1 MTQNGQL
8 EPPPDSFL
16 SPLIELRDYYGRL
29 TEEYERLFVEA
40 REQLDHVEALLS
52 NWSFSD
58 GSKQISSLTAADET
72 SDVSEDEPLVFL
84 SPFDDINEIKLVES
98 VKSEPKESDQVDI
111 DNSFSAAVDTKESQP
126 STEIQPSTTSS
137 DITIALEN
145 NDSSTKVAEIPM
157 LPQYDRALSRM
168 EAIKQLL
175 QEQIGTVCHIDFIV
189 RSLYGELDSN
199 LFKVVKGRV
208 QSSLTQGRERNYWV
222 TIPDEPGCYTLDLSL
237 VAPSK
242 RNGAS
247 RSIKNKKPFVPPPKA
262 VPMLKAFEGQ
272 FLIDALTSL
281 FEENPGKVF
290 SVAEVIT
297 GIYGELHFHQLRE
310 VKNKVLNELSRG
322 YRTGRFS
329 RVPNQIGFYTWD
341 SNMILEGS
349 SR

>member
-8 EPPPDSFL
+8 EPPPGDFL
-16 SPLIELRDYYGRL
+16 SPLLELRDYYARL
-29 TEEYERLFVEA
+29 TEEYERLFVQA
-40 REQLDHVEALLS
+40 RSQLDHVEALLS

-58 GSKQISSLTAADET
+58 PTKQISRLTSADE
-72 SDVSEDEPLVFL
+72 SSNVSQEGSLRFL
-84 SPFDDINEIKLVES
+84 SPLDDINEINLGES
-98 VKSEPKESDQVDI
+98 LQSELTDSDQVKI
-111 DNSFSAAVDTKESQP
+111 DNSFSAVDTKQRK
-126 STEIQPSTTSS
+126 TSTTSL
-137 DITIALEN
+137 DAKIASEN
-145 NDSSTKVAEIPM
+145 NDSSTRVAEIPM
-157 LPQYDRALSRM
+157 LPQYNHAISRM

-189 RSLYGELDSN
+189 RSLYGELDSH

-247 RSIKNKKPFVPPPKA
+247 RNKNKKPFVPSTKT

-290 SVAEVIT
+290 SVAEVIA
-297 GIYGELHFHQLRE
+297 GIYGELDSQEIRE
-310 VKNKVLNELSRG
+310 IKNKVLNELSRG

-329 RVPNQIGFYTWD
+329 RVPNEIGFYTLD
-341 SNMILEGS
+341 SNLISKSS

>member
-8 EPPPDSFL
+8 EPPPGTFL
-16 SPLIELRDYYGRL
+16 SPLLELRDYYARL
-29 TEEYERLFVEA
+29 TEEYERLFVQA
-40 REQLDHVEALLS
+40 RSQLDHVEALLS

-58 GSKQISSLTAADET
+58 ADKRISRLTAADET
-72 SDVSEDEPLVFL
+72 SNVSQEGSVPFL
-84 SPFDDINEIKLVES
+84 SPLDDIDKINLVES
-98 VKSEPKESDQVDI
+98 VQSELADKDLVEI
-111 DNSFSAAVDTKESQP
+111 DSSFSATVDTKESQP
-126 STEIQPSTTSS
+126 STTSPDS
-137 DITIALEN
+137 NIAPEN
-145 NDSSTKVAEIPM
+145 NDSSTKVAEVPM
-157 LPQYDRALSRM
+157 LPQYNHAVSRM

-189 RSLYGELDSN
+189 RSLYGDLDSN

-237 VAPSK
+237 VAPSN

-247 RSIKNKKPFVPPPKA
+247 RSIKNKNKKPFVPPTKA

-281 FEENPGKVF
+281 FEENQGKVF
-290 SVAEVIT
+290 SVAEVIA
-297 GIYGELHFHQLRE
+297 GIYGELDSQQLRE

>member
-8 EPPPDSFL
+8 EPPPGTFL
-16 SPLIELRDYYGRL
+16 SPLLELRDYYARL
-29 TEEYERLFVEA
+29 TEEYERLFVQA
-40 REQLDHVEALLS
+40 RSQLDHVEALLS
-52 NWSFSD
+52 NWSFSNN
-58 GSKQISSLTAADET
+58 SKQISSLTAANET
-72 SDVSEDEPLVFL
+72 SNVSQEGSLRFL
-84 SPFDDINEIKLVES
+84 SPLDDIDEINLAEPVQSELADKNLVE
-98 VKSEPKESDQVDI
+98 I
-111 DNSFSAAVDTKESQP
+111 DNSFSAVDTKESQP
-126 STEIQPSTTSS
+126 STTSP
-137 DITIALEN
+137 DPKITAEN
-145 NDSSTKVAEIPM
+145 NDSSAKVAEIPM
-157 LPQYDRALSRM
+157 LPQYNHALSRM

-175 QEQIGTVCHIDFIV
+175 QEHKGTVCHIDFIV

-237 VAPSK
+237 VAPNNRNAASK
-242 RNGAS
+242 
-247 RSIKNKKPFVPPPKA
+247 SIKNKNKKPFVPPIRA

-290 SVAEVIT
+290 SVAEVIA
-297 GIYGELHFHQLRE
+297 GIYGELNSQQLRE

-341 SNMILEGS
+341 SNMILESS

>member
-8 EPPPDSFL
+8 EPPPGTFL
-16 SPLIELRDYYGRL
+16 SPLLELRDYYARL
-29 TEEYERLFVEA
+29 TEEYERLFVQA
-40 REQLDHVEALLS
+40 RSQLDHVEALLS

-58 GSKQISSLTAADET
+58 DSKQISSLTAADET
-72 SDVSEDEPLVFL
+72 SDVPQEGPLRFL
-84 SPFDDINEIKLVES
+84 SPLDDIDEINLVKPVESELTDKDLVE
-98 VKSEPKESDQVDI
+98 I
-111 DNSFSAAVDTKESQP
+111 DNSFSAVDTKEGQP
-126 STEIQPSTTSS
+126 SITSP
-137 DITIALEN
+137 DPKIAPEN

-157 LPQYDRALSRM
+157 LPQYNHAVTRM

-237 VAPSK
+237 VAPSN

-247 RSIKNKKPFVPPPKA
+247 KSIKNKNKKPFVPPTKA
-262 VPMLKAFEGQ
+262 VPMLKTFEGQ

-290 SVAEVIT
+290 SVAEVIA
-297 GIYGELHFHQLRE
+297 GIYGELDSQQLRE

>member
-8 EPPPDSFL
+8 EPPPGTFL
-16 SPLIELRDYYGRL
+16 SPLLELRDYYARL
-29 TEEYERLFVEA
+29 TEEYERLFVQA
-40 REQLDHVEALLS
+40 RSQLDHVEALLS

-58 GSKQISSLTAADET
+58 PNKQISRLAAADET
-72 SDVSEDEPLVFL
+72 SNVSPEGSLRFL
-84 SPFDDINEIKLVES
+84 SPLDDINEINLVES
-98 VKSEPKESDQVDI
+98 LQSEPTDSDKVEI
-111 DNSFSAAVDTKESQP
+111 DNSFSAVVDTKERKLP
-126 STEIQPSTTSS
+126 TTSP
-137 DITIALEN
+137 DAKIASEN

-157 LPQYDRALSRM
+157 LPQYNHAISRM

-222 TIPDEPGCYTLDLSL
+222 TIPDEPGCYTLDLNL

-247 RSIKNKKPFVPPPKA
+247 RNKNKKPFVPPPKA

-290 SVAEVIT
+290 SVAEVIA
-297 GIYGELHFHQLRE
+297 GIYGELDSQQIRE
-310 VKNKVLNELSRG
+310 IKNKVLNELSRG

-329 RVPNQIGFYTWD
+329 RVPNEIGFYTWD
-341 SNMILEGS
+341 SNLISKGS

>member
-8 EPPPDSFL
+8 EPPPGTFL
-16 SPLIELRDYYGRL
+16 SPLLELRDYYARL
-29 TEEYERLFVEA
+29 TEEYERLFVQA
-40 REQLDHVEALLS
+40 RSQLDHVEALLS

-58 GSKQISSLTAADET
+58 SNKQISRLTATDET
-72 SDVSEDEPLVFL
+72 SNLSGESSLRFL
-84 SPFDDINEIKLVES
+84 SPLDDIGEINLVES
-98 VKSEPKESDQVDI
+98 LESVQKDLDRVEI
-111 DNSFSAAVDTKESQP
+111 NNSFSAAVDTKESQ
-126 STEIQPSTTSS
+126 SQTTST
-137 DITIALEN
+137 DPKIAPEN
-145 NDSSTKVAEIPM
+145 NDSSTKVVEIPM
-157 LPQYDRALSRM
+157 LPQYQHAISRM

-237 VAPSK
+237 VAPGN

-247 RSIKNKKPFVPPPKA
+247 RNIKNKNKKPFVPPTKT

-281 FEENPGKVF
+281 LKQNPGKVF
-290 SVAEVIT
+290 SVAEVIA
-297 GIYGELHFHQLRE
+297 GIYGELDSQQIRE
-310 VKNKVLNELSRG
+310 IKNKVLNELSRG
-322 YRTGRFS
+322 YRTGRFA

-341 SNMILEGS
+341 SNLILKGS

>member
-8 EPPPDSFL
+8 EPPPGTFV
-16 SPLIELRDYYGRL
+16 SPLLELRDYYARL
-29 TEEYERLFVEA
+29 TEEYERLFVQA
-40 REQLDHVEALLS
+40 RSQLDHVEALLS

-58 GSKQISSLTAADET
+58 SNKQISSLTAADET
-72 SDVSEDEPLVFL
+72 SNLSQQGSLQFL
-84 SPFDDINEIKLVES
+84 SPLDDIDEINLVES
-98 VKSEPKESDQVDI
+98 VSELVDSDKVEI
-111 DNSFSAAVDTKESQP
+111 DNSFSAVDTKESQ
-126 STEIQPSTTSS
+126 SSTTSP
-137 DITIALEN
+137 DPKIALEN

-157 LPQYDRALSRM
+157 LPQYDHALSRM

-237 VAPSK
+237 VAPSN

-247 RSIKNKKPFVPPPKA
+247 RSIKNKNKKPFLPPIKT

-281 FEENPGKVF
+281 LEQNPGKVF
-290 SVAEVIT
+290 SVAEVIA
-297 GIYGELHFHQLRE
+297 GIYGELDSQQLRE
-310 VKNKVLNELSRG
+310 IKNKVLNELSRG

-341 SNMILEGS
+341 SNLILEGS

>member
-8 EPPPDSFL
+8 EPPPGNFL
-16 SPLIELRDYYGRL
+16 SPLLELRDYYARL
-29 TEEYERLFVEA
+29 TEEYERLFVQA
-40 REQLDHVEALLS
+40 RSQLDHVEALLS
-52 NWSFSD
+52 NWSYSD
-58 GSKQISSLTAADET
+58 PNKQISRLTAADE
-72 SDVSEDEPLVFL
+72 SSNVSQEGSLRFL
-84 SPFDDINEIKLVES
+84 SPLDDIDEIKLVES
-98 VKSEPKESDQVDI
+98 LQSELTDSHQVET
-111 DNSFSAAVDTKESQP
+111 DNSFSAAVDTKEKKP
-126 STEIQPSTTSS
+126 PTTSP
-137 DITIALEN
+137 DAKIAPEN

-157 LPQYDRALSRM
+157 LPQYNHAISRM

-247 RSIKNKKPFVPPPKA
+247 RNKNKKPFVPPTKT

-281 FEENPGKVF
+281 FEDNPGKVF
-290 SVAEVIT
+290 SVAEVIA
-297 GIYGELHFHQLRE
+297 GIYGELDSQQTRE
-310 VKNKVLNELSRG
+310 IKNKVLNELSRG

-329 RVPNQIGFYTWD
+329 RVPNEIGFYTLD
-341 SNMILEGS
+341 SNLILKA
-349 SR
+349 R

>member
-8 EPPPDSFL
+8 EPPPGTFL
-16 SPLIELRDYYGRL
+16 SPLLELRDYYARL
-29 TEEYERLFVEA
+29 TEEYERLFVQA
-40 REQLDHVEALLS
+40 RSQLDHVEALLS

-58 GSKQISSLTAADET
+58 NSKQISSLTAADET
-72 SDVSEDEPLVFL
+72 SNVSQEGSLRFL
-84 SPFDDINEIKLVES
+84 SPLDDIDEINLVEPLQ
-98 VKSEPKESDQVDI
+98 SELADKDLVEI
-111 DNSFSAAVDTKESQP
+111 DNSFSAVDTKESQP
-126 STEIQPSTTSS
+126 STTSP
-137 DITIALEN
+137 DPKITAEN

-157 LPQYDRALSRM
+157 LPQYNHALSRM

-175 QEQIGTVCHIDFIV
+175 QEQKGTVCHIDFIV

-237 VAPSK
+237 VAPSN
-242 RNGAS
+242 RNAAFK
-247 RSIKNKKPFVPPPKA
+247 SIKNKNKKPFVPPIKA

-290 SVAEVIT
+290 SVAEVIA
-297 GIYGELHFHQLRE
+297 GIYGELNSQQLRE

>member
-8 EPPPDSFL
+8 EPPPGTFL
-16 SPLIELRDYYGRL
+16 SPLLELRDYYARL
-29 TEEYERLFVEA
+29 TEEYERLFVQA
-40 REQLDHVEALLS
+40 RSQLDHVEALLS

-58 GSKQISSLTAADET
+58 SSKQISSLTAADET
-72 SDVSEDEPLVFL
+72 SDVSQESSLRFL
-84 SPFDDINEIKLVES
+84 SPLDDIDEINLVES
-98 VKSEPKESDQVDI
+98 VQSELANKDLVEI
-111 DNSFSAAVDTKESQP
+111 DNSFSAVDTQEN
-126 STEIQPSTTSS
+126 QPSTTSP
-137 DITIALEN
+137 DPKIAPEN
-145 NDSSTKVAEIPM
+145 NDSLTKVAEIPM
-157 LPQYDRALSRM
+157 LPQYNHAVSRM

-222 TIPDEPGCYTLDLSL
+222 TVPDEPGCYTLDLSL
-237 VAPSK
+237 VAPSN

-247 RSIKNKKPFVPPPKA
+247 RSIKNKNKKPFIPPTKA

-290 SVAEVIT
+290 SVAEVIA
-297 GIYGELHFHQLRE
+297 GIYGELNSQQLRE

>member
-1 MTQNGQL
+1 MNKNGQL
-8 EPPPDSFL
+8 EPPADTFL
-16 SPLIELRDYYGRL
+16 SPLLELRDYYAHL
-29 TEEYERLFVEA
+29 TEEYKRLFVQA
-40 REQLDHVEALLS
+40 RSQLDHVEALLS

-58 GSKQISSLTAADET
+58 DSKQISHLKAADET
-72 SDVSEDEPLVFL
+72 SDVSQQGPLRFL
-84 SPFDDINEIKLVES
+84 SPLDDIDQINLVES
-98 VKSEPKESDQVDI
+98 VQSELADSDKVQI
-111 DNSFSAAVDTKESQP
+111 DNSLSAVDTKESQP
-126 STEIQPSTTSS
+126 STTSP
-137 DITIALEN
+137 DPKIVLEN

-157 LPQYDRALSRM
+157 LPQYQHALSRM

-237 VAPSK
+237 VAPNN

-247 RSIKNKKPFVPPPKA
+247 RSIKNKNKKPFVPPTKA

-281 FEENPGKVF
+281 LEQNPGKVF
-290 SVAEVIT
+290 SVAEVIA
-297 GIYGELHFHQLRE
+297 GIYGELDSQQIRE

>member
-8 EPPPDSFL
+8 EPPPGDFL
-16 SPLIELRDYYGRL
+16 SPLLELRDYYGRL
-29 TEEYERLFVEA
+29 TEEYERLFVQA
-40 REQLDHVEALLS
+40 RSQLDHVEALLS
-52 NWSFSD
+52 NWSYSD
-58 GSKQISSLTAADET
+58 PNKQMSRLTAADE
-72 SDVSEDEPLVFL
+72 SSNLSQEGSLRFL
-84 SPFDDINEIKLVES
+84 SPPDDINEIKVES
-98 VKSEPKESDQVDI
+98 LQSELTDSDRVKI
-111 DNSFSAAVDTKESQP
+111 DNSSSTVDTKERKP
-126 STEIQPSTTSS
+126 ATTSS
-137 DITIALEN
+137 DAKIASEN

-157 LPQYDRALSRM
+157 LPQYNHAISRM

-189 RSLYGELDSN
+189 RSLYGELDPY

-247 RSIKNKKPFVPPPKA
+247 RNKNKKPFVPPTKT

-290 SVAEVIT
+290 SVAEVIA
-297 GIYGELHFHQLRE
+297 GIYGELDSQQTRE
-310 VKNKVLNELSRG
+310 IKNKVLNELSRG

-329 RVPNQIGFYTWD
+329 RVPNEIGFYTLD
-341 SNMILEGS
+341 SNLIS
-349 SR
+349 KAR

>member
-8 EPPPDSFL
+8 EPPPGSFV
-16 SPLIELRDYYGRL
+16 SPLLELRDYYARL
-29 TEEYERLFVEA
+29 TEEYERLFVQA

-72 SDVSEDEPLVFL
+72 SDFSQEGPLVFL
-84 SPFDDINEIKLVES
+84 SPLDDIDEINLVES
-98 VKSEPKESDQVDI
+98 GEPELADKDLVEI

-126 STEIQPSTTSS
+126 STTSP
-137 DITIALEN
+137 DPKIALEN

-175 QEQIGTVCHIDFIV
+175 LEQIGTVCHIDFIV

-237 VAPSK
+237 VAPTK

-247 RSIKNKKPFVPPPKA
+247 RSIKNKKPFVPPTKA
-262 VPMLKAFEGQ
+262 VPMLKAFEGL

-290 SVAEVIT
+290 SVAEVIA
-297 GIYGELHFHQLRE
+297 GIYGELDSQQLRE

>member
-8 EPPPDSFL
+8 EPPPGSFV
-16 SPLIELRDYYGRL
+16 SPLLELRDYYARL
-29 TEEYERLFVEA
+29 TEEYERLFVQA
-40 REQLDHVEALLS
+40 RSQLDHVEALLS

-58 GSKQISSLTAADET
+58 ANNQISSLTSADET
-72 SDVSEDEPLVFL
+72 SDVSQEGPLRFL
-84 SPFDDINEIKLVES
+84 SPLDEIDEINLVES
-98 VKSEPKESDQVDI
+98 VQSELTDKDLVEI
-111 DNSFSAAVDTKESQP
+111 DNSFSAVDTKEG
-126 STEIQPSTTSS
+126 QPSTTSP
-137 DITIALEN
+137 DPKIAPEN

-157 LPQYDRALSRM
+157 LPQYNHALSRM

-247 RSIKNKKPFVPPPKA
+247 RSIKNKNKKPFVPPTKA

-281 FEENPGKVF
+281 LEENPGKVF
-290 SVAEVIT
+290 SVAEVIA
-297 GIYGELHFHQLRE
+297 GIYGELDSQQLRE

>member
-8 EPPPDSFL
+8 EPPPGTFL
-16 SPLIELRDYYGRL
+16 SPLLELRDYYARL
-29 TEEYERLFVEA
+29 TEEYERLFVQA
-40 REQLDHVEALLS
+40 RSQLDHVEALLS
-52 NWSFSD
+52 NWSYSD
-58 GSKQISSLTAADET
+58 TNKQISRLTAADET
-72 SDVSEDEPLVFL
+72 SNHSGETSLRFL
-84 SPFDDINEIKLVES
+84 SPLDDIGEINLVES
-98 VKSEPKESDQVDI
+98 LESVEKDSDRVEI
-111 DNSFSAAVDTKESQP
+111 NNSFSAVDTKESQP
-126 STEIQPSTTSS
+126 QTTSTDS
-137 DITIALEN
+137 KIAPDN
-145 NDSSTKVAEIPM
+145 NDSSTKVVEIPM
-157 LPQYDRALSRM
+157 LPQYQHAISRM

-189 RSLYGELDSN
+189 RSLYGQLDPY

-237 VAPSK
+237 VAPNN
-242 RNGAS
+242 RNAAS
-247 RSIKNKKPFVPPPKA
+247 RNIKNKNKKPFVPPTKT

-281 FEENPGKVF
+281 LKQNPGKVF

-297 GIYGELHFHQLRE
+297 GIYGELDSQQIRE
-310 VKNKVLNELSRG
+310 IKNKVLNELSRG
-322 YRTGRFS
+322 YRTGRFA

-341 SNMILEGS
+341 SNLISKGN

>member
-8 EPPPDSFL
+8 EPPPGTFL
-16 SPLIELRDYYGRL
+16 SPLLELRDYYARL
-29 TEEYERLFVEA
+29 KEEYERLFVQA

-58 GSKQISSLTAADET
+58 DSKQISSLTAADET
-72 SDVSEDEPLVFL
+72 SNVSQEGSLRFL
-84 SPFDDINEIKLVES
+84 SPLDDIDEINLVES
-98 VKSEPKESDQVDI
+98 VQSEVADKDLVEI
-111 DNSFSAAVDTKESQP
+111 DNSFSAVDTKESQP
-126 STEIQPSTTSS
+126 STTSP
-137 DITIALEN
+137 DPKIAPEN
-145 NDSSTKVAEIPM
+145 NDGSTKVAEIPM
-157 LPQYDRALSRM
+157 LPQYNQALSRM

-199 LFKVVKGRV
+199 VFKVVKGRV

-237 VAPSK
+237 VAPSN

-247 RSIKNKKPFVPPPKA
+247 RNIKNKNKKPFVPPTKA

-290 SVAEVIT
+290 SVAEVIA
-297 GIYGELHFHQLRE
+297 GIYGELDSQQLRE

-341 SNMILEGS
+341 SNMILGS
-349 SR
+349 RE